1 MSTYVAAPI
10 LDVASARSGRPG
22 EPLPDRLE
30 QVARV
35 PCYLCD
41 THNIPA
47 ILSTTLRRN

>member
-1 MSTYVAAPI
+1 MSSYVAAPI

-35 PCYLCD
+35 PCYPCD
-41 THNIPA
+41 THKF
-47 ILSTTLRRN
+47 LRFSTTLRRN